1 VVHGPLNNYVAFN
14 STWIV
19 IMDVMK
25 YELTNGITRFS
36 APIAMT
42 KHLDNNT
49 KCFEVLLCY
58 DLMEGVTNK

>member
-1 VVHGPLNNYVAFN
+1 
-14 STWIV
+14 
-19 IMDVMK
+19 MDVMK